1 MSFTGTPRQ
10 SCKIHRN
17 TTYLYTKNCR
27 SVNQV
32 ELTSCEGSCG
42 LSETV
47 FTCRY
52 SAEANNMMHS
62 CTCCQEMETSKKKVL
77 VQCSDNTTEEY
88 TYISVDKCGH
98 KTNRNPGRKQN
109 TQL

>member
-1 MSFTGTPRQ
+1 MSFTGTPRP

-42 LSETV
+42 ASYSM
-47 FTCRY
+47 Y
-52 SAEANNMMHS
+52 SAEVNNMTHS

-88 TYISVDKCGH
+88 TYISVDKCGC
-98 KTNRNPGRKQN
+98 KAAECKESSED
-109 TQL
+109 